1 MGRIMRATNGKVRYE
16 KTSTD
21 ETGPN
26 IQAIHDAGLNTD
38 SHPVLWFDLFMPR
51 ERKRQEHQD
60 VVTLADFT
68 TWTNMKATM
77 QNAGEG
83 GVVYPEFKK
92 FIMIELQQHLG
103 LYILNGLC
111 PSPQVSLKFQH
122 PSENP
127 VNGSQ

>member
-1 MGRIMRATNGKVRYE
+1 
-16 KTSTD
+16 
-21 ETGPN
+21 
-26 IQAIHDAGLNTD
+26 
-38 SHPVLWFDLFMPR
+38 MPR
-51 ERKRQEHQD
+51 ERKRQAHQD

-68 TWTNMKATM
+68 TWTNMKVTM
-77 QNAGEG
+77 ENAGEG
-83 GVVYPEFKK
+83 GVVYPK
-92 FIMIELQQHLG
+92 LHLG